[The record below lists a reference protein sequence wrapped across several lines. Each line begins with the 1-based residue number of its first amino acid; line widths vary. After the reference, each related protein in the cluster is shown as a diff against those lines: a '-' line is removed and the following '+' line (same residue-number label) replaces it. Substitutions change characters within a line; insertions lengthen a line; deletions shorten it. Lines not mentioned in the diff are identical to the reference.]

1 MKKTFLILFLTLS
14 LTSSIDAKCLSKI
27 ELTKEATQKQ
37 LNKYNCNNIINY
49 VTKEQRNIWYCS
61 KDAPKGL
68 ADFYS
73 NKLEKLK
80 SKSLYCSS

>member
-37 LNKYNCNNIINY
+37 LNKYNCNNIINN
-49 VTKEQRNIWYCS
+49 VTKEQKNIWHCT
-61 KDAPKGL
+61 KKAPKRLGH
-68 ADFYS
+68 FFIVIS
-73 NKLEKLK
+73 
-80 SKSLYCSS
+80 